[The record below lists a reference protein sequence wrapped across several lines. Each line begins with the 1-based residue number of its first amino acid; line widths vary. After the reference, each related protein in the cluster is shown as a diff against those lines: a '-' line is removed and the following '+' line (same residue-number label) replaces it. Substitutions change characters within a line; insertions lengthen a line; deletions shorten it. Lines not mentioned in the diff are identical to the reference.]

1 RRPLLPAGAH
11 GNWRAGGLHDA
22 HSAARSLSLHLARR
36 RGWPDREGMALRTA
50 WRRRPGPRRRPDAGL
65 DRWGLGE
72 RVGGVERTNGGR
84 SAILADGTRRAPFVL
99 SIHRTLSLRRPT
111 GLRSGPPTW

>member
-36 RGWPDREGMALRTA
+36 RGWHDREGMALRTA
-50 WRRRPGPRRRPDAGL
+50 WRRRPGPRRRPGAGL

-72 RVGGVERTNGGR
+72 RVGESKERTGGGLQSSPTALVGPR
-84 SAILADGTRRAPFVL
+84 SFFRF
-99 SIHRTLSLRRPT
+99 T
-111 GLRSGPPTW
+111 GLSRFDVRPG